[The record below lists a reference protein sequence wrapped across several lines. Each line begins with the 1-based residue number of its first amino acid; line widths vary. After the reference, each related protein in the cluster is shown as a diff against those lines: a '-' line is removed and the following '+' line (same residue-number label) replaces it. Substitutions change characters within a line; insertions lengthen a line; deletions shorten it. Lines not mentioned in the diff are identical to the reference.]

1 MWDLVYWRYGN
12 IRLFFPKKPSTEI
25 KLYRYTVY
33 RYLFVALFTMVSIGS
48 LQQVSLHV
56 LLQRLQ
62 EVLVIADVYIE
73 CCERLLSLVSVNDQK
88 VTIKHLTYTS
98 KDISIK
104 FQVIHI
110 SQIIP
115 GSITDLWGQSLQ
127 IFWSA
132 KDPPMTLDKTGG
144 CPRAFKA
151 SSKLSTKLLKNS
163 NASCCSR
170 RLTGSPHNLWRWQNI
185 VKPDL

>member
-1 MWDLVYWRYGN
+1 
-12 IRLFFPKKPSTEI
+12 
-25 KLYRYTVY
+25 
-33 RYLFVALFTMVSIGS
+33 MVSIGS
-48 LQQVSLHV
+48 LQQVSLYV

-73 CCERLLSLVSVNDQK
+73 CGERLLSLVSVNDQR

-115 GSITDLWGQSLQ
+115 GSITDL
-127 IFWSA
+127 
-132 KDPPMTLDKTGG
+132 
-144 CPRAFKA
+144 
-151 SSKLSTKLLKNS
+151 
-163 NASCCSR
+163 
-170 RLTGSPHNLWRWQNI
+170 
-185 VKPDL
+185 

>member
-1 MWDLVYWRYGN
+1 
-12 IRLFFPKKPSTEI
+12 
-25 KLYRYTVY
+25 
-33 RYLFVALFTMVSIGS
+33 MVSIGS
-48 LQQVSLHV
+48 LQQVSLYI

-88 VTIKHLTYTS
+88 VTIKHLTYNYC
-98 KDISIK
+98 IK

-115 GSITDLWGQSLQ
+115 VSSTDLWGQSLQ

-132 KDPPMTLDKTGG
+132 KDPPMTFDKTGG

-170 RLTGSPHNLWRWQNI
+170 RLTGSPHNLWRKRQILPNQTCRAQI
-185 VKPDL
+185 HASLALE

>member
-1 MWDLVYWRYGN
+1 MYRKQINSIPFCCTFHNGKHWQPPTSLPLRTAPETPGGSGDCGCLHWVLWTAP
-12 IRLFFPKKPSTEI
+12 LFGICQWPESHHQ
-25 KLYRYTVY
+25 
-33 RYLFVALFTMVSIGS
+33 ALN
-48 LQQVSLHV
+48 
-56 LLQRLQ
+56 LLTPAR
-62 EVLVIADVYIE
+62 IY
-73 CCERLLSLVSVNDQK
+73 
-88 VTIKHLTYTS
+88 
-98 KDISIK
+98 SIK
-104 FQVIHI
+104 FHVIHI

-115 GSITDLWGQSLQ
+115 VSSTDLWGQSLQ

-170 RLTGSPHNLWRWQNI
+170 RLTGSPHNLWRKMTNI